1 MNLPAALDVAIG
13 MVVLYFLLSTVCS
26 FAVELI
32 ATYRWWRKR
41 ILYEAIARMLTGNQ
55 EFEAPKA
62 PVLPESL
69 SKWRKK
75 PPQKTDTVSD
85 QVIKDQV
92 IEDFWKHP
100 LARNLAPEGQ
110 LPSYLA
116 PGTFAAIV
124 VNLSVPGASSGT
136 LPATANGVKRVLELS
151 TRSGPE
157 VMRPLREQLV
167 MILQTRSLTSTAPD
181 AGKPQSGTE
190 PLRELLDGIESWY
203 NEVMNRLGGQYK
215 RKAQAWLFLTGLAT
229 ATLFNADTIRAIYVL
244 GTDSA
249 VRSTVAAYGAAIASP
264 PQPAQSPVPSS
275 PAPAA
280 SNAVLNI
287 SGGAVLSSA
296 AGSNLFSLHWTNE
309 VQTALLRSNLVMSLK
324 DLQRLQ
330 QAGFPLGWR
339 GDSVVNFAP
348 CGTSPFP
355 TLNSFLNGAIVLLL
369 KLSGLVA
376 TALAI
381 SLGAPFWFDLLNKLV
396 NLRGSG
402 SAGPPARAPSDKPQP
417 SLPGGQGNNIG
428 PGGGAAPV
436 VPTSI
441 TPTDFN
447 KDLCDARLGFNVRKA
462 YWSAEAAWL
471 AYAAEGPVRSA
482 IQQWSMDLALLFEKT
497 EASQGFLAV
506 AKDKKVALLT
516 FRGTEQK
523 LEDWQ
528 TDAEFK
534 LVRSPT
540 GAGNTH
546 EGFTTQLEKVYPEIT
561 DALKKHLAN
570 DTLLY
575 VAGHSLGGALATL
588 MAARIATDKVCGIHA
603 VHTFGSPRVGD
614 NEFGKAY
621 ELALGHC
628 TYRVVNA
635 EDLVTRVPPR
645 VIPGT
650 DWRYDHV
657 GQVVYFDSDGRMQLN
672 VGFWERFLNT
682 VINAVQDFRAAIK
695 TSLKDH
701 SMEGYVR
708 LLKQKVNS

>member
-13 MVVLYFLLSTVCS
+13 MVVLYLLLSTVCS

-32 ATYRWWRKR
+32 ATQRWWRKR
-41 ILYEAIARMLTGNQ
+41 NLYEAIARMLTGNQ
-55 EFEAPKA
+55 KFEAPKA
-62 PVLPESL
+62 PVLPEWL
-69 SKWRKK
+69 RKWRKNS
-75 PPQKTDTVSD
+75 PQKTDTVPNE
-85 QVIKDQV
+85 VINS
-92 IEDFWKHP
+92 FWKHS

-110 LPSYLA
+110 MPSYLA

-124 VNLSVPGASSGT
+124 VSLSVPGVSTGT
-136 LPATANGVKRVLELS
+136 LPATADGVKRVLELAA
-151 TRSGPE
+151 RSGQE
-157 VMRPLREQLV
+157 VLRPLREQLV
-167 MILQTRSLTSTAPD
+167 MILQTRSLTTTAPE
-181 AGKPQSGTE
+181 AGKPQSDTE
-190 PLRELLDGIESWY
+190 PLRELLDGVESWY

-229 ATLFNADTIRAIYVL
+229 AILFNADTIRAIYVL

-249 VRSTVAAYGAAIASP
+249 VRSTVAAYGATIASP
-264 PQPAQSPVPSS
+264 PQPAQSPVPASA
-275 PAPAA
+275 APAA

-287 SGGAVLSSA
+287 SSGTVLPSA
-296 AGSNLFSLHWTNE
+296 AGSNLFNLYWTNE

-348 CGTSPFP
+348 YGTSPFR
-355 TLNSFLNGAIVLLL
+355 TANSFLNAVIVLLL
-369 KLSGLVA
+369 KLAGLVA

-402 SAGPPARAPSDKPQP
+402 SAGSPARAPSDKPQP
-417 SLPGGQGNNIG
+417 SLAGGQGNNIG

-436 VPTSI
+436 VSTPI

-447 KDLCDARLGFNVRKA
+447 KDLSDARLGFSVRKT
-462 YWSAEAAWL
+462 YWSAEASLL
-471 AYAAEGPVRSA
+471 AYAGAESVRNA
-482 IQQWSMDLALLFEKT
+482 AAQWSMDVALIFEET
-497 EASQGFLAV
+497 EAAQGFLVV
-506 AKDKKVALLT
+506 AKDKKVALLA

-523 LEDWQ
+523 LADWQ

-534 LVRSPT
+534 PVRSPT

-575 VAGHSLGGALATL
+575 VAGHSLGAALATL
-588 MAARIATDKVCGIHA
+588 MAARISTDKVCGIHA

-614 NEFGKAY
+614 NEFRGAY

-645 VIPGT
+645 VVPGT
-650 DWRYDHV
+650 DWRYEHV

-672 VGFWERFLNT
+672 VGFWERFMNT
-682 VINAVQDFRAAIK
+682 VINAVQDFRSAIK